1 MTTSEGFQQHFSII
15 SKCVCCVFY
24 IKKNMT
30 FVLISFAVLKL
41 DDCKYVQLPFELPFQ
56 IPVHIPVQLEP
67 N

>member
-1 MTTSEGFQQHFSII
+1 
-15 SKCVCCVFY
+15 
-24 IKKNMT
+24 MT